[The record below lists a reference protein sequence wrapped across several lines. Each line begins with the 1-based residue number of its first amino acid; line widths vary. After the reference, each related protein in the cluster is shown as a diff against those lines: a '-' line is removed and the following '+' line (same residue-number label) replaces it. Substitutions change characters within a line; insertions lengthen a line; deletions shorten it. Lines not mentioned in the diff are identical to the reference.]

1 MSEHLPIL
9 REMFPNKIM
18 LDVEDIA
25 RAISHSTSH
34 VYNLCSPAMIK
45 KTGKKLPFKLFKKA
59 GSDKVLASIVEVAHY
74 LDGSIT
80 PIEQKEPSSVPS
92 MITKKRGRPIGSGR
106 VSRLEAQFRQ
116 ELSIAIVRNQAEETF
131 NALIEEIE
139 AVEFQDNQKPCIDK
153 FEGLKGEA
161 VLSAKRARSS
171 LIATMLEMQLPTNSK
186 PKPVVIKKL

>member
-18 LDVEDIA
+18 LDVDDIA
-25 RAISHSTSH
+25 KAISHSVSH
-34 VYNLCSPAMIK
+34 VYNLCSPEMVK
-45 KTGKKLPFKLFKKA
+45 KTGKKLPFELFKGA
-59 GSDKVLASIVEVAHY
+59 GSDKILASIVEVAHY

-80 PIEQKEPSSVPS
+80 PIEKEPSNVPA
-92 MITKKRGRPIGSGR
+92 MVKPKRGRPIGSGR

-116 ELSIAIVRNQAEETF
+116 ELSMAVVRYQAEEAF

-139 AVEFQDNQKPCIDK
+139 AVEFQDNQKPCSDK
-153 FEGLKGEA
+153 FEGLKSDA

-171 LIATMLEMQLPTNSK
+171 LMATMLGMQLPITAK
-186 PKPVVIKKL
+186 PKPLGFKKV